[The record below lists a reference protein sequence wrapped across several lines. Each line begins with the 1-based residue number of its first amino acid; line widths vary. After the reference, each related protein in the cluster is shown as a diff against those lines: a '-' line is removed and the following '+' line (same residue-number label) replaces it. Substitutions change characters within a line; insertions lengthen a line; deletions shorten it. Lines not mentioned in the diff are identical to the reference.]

1 MQNVLYTTVSN
12 QHTGLSKERYC
23 EIIHDLIE
31 VIKKNELTIGQ
42 AQKILIDCADLILN
56 IKITPDSTYNKRN
69 IYESSTYDTELYE
82 LKQIRESLDY
92 LPMRLS
98 VNKSW

>member
-1 MQNVLYTTVSN
+1 MQNTLYTTVSN

-23 EIIHDLIE
+23 EITRNLIE
-31 VIKKNELTIGQ
+31 VIKKNELTIRQ

-56 IKITPDSTYNKRN
+56 IKITPDSTYSERD
-69 IYESSTYDTELYE
+69 IYESSTYDTETIYE
-82 LKQIRESLDY
+82 LKQIRESLDF

-98 VNKSW
+98 VNKL